1 MVQIGDQGSSKG
13 GVSGCHISRINLC
26 VGGITRVQ
34 TKLADTVYCL
44 YYCDYSC
51 LAVCLCVD
59 VCVCER
65 GRGERPGARTLI
77 LRDKDWRGPGSDV
90 TTPTPESQLNEC
102 RRTLMNRHTEES
114 NEGLISPWNPLTATF
129 FSFVSPYQLQ
139 AVRYV
144 GSHPDRPSVT
154 NAH

>member
-1 MVQIGDQGSSKG
+1 M
-13 GVSGCHISRINLC
+13 
-26 VGGITRVQ
+26 
-34 TKLADTVYCL
+34 
-44 YYCDYSC
+44 
-51 LAVCLCVD
+51 CLCVD

-65 GRGERPGARTLI
+65 GRGELPGARTLI

-129 FSFVSPYQLQ
+129 FSFVLPYQLQ